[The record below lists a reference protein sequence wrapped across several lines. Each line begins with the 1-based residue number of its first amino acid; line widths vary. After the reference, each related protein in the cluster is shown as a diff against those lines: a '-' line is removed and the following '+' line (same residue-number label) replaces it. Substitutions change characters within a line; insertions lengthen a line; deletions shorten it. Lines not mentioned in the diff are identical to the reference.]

1 MLTAAAVLIIAGAV
15 LLTFFVREK
24 DLPSQAPPSPF
35 AHLDDRKA
43 QIYENLRDLQF
54 EFRVGK
60 LSDEDYQKTKLE
72 LQSELAKVLSEIDR
86 IKGPAA
92 KAAVPSAPAISVAAA
107 PAAVAAIPV
116 AVVKPYVCPHC
127 SASFEMPLK
136 FCGEC
141 GKPMQEGVV

>member
-1 MLTAAAVLIIAGAV
+1 MLIAAAVLIIAGAV

-24 DLPSQAPPSPF
+24 DIPVLAAPSPF
-35 AHLDDRKA
+35 QYLDDRKA

-72 LQSELAKVLSEIDR
+72 LQNELAKVLAEIDR
-86 IKGPAA
+86 VKGPAA
-92 KAAVPSAPAISVAAA
+92 KPATVPSAVAA
-107 PAAVAAIPV
+107 PPLSS
-116 AVVKPYVCPHC
+116 KTTSQFVCPHC
-127 SASFEMPLK
+127 NARFDRALK

-141 GKPMQEGVV
+141 GKSMKGDAA

>member
-15 LLTFFVREK
+15 LITFFVREK
-24 DLPSQAPPSPF
+24 DIPVLAVASPY

-72 LQSELAKVLSEIDR
+72 LQGELAKVLSEIDR
-86 IKGPAA
+86 LKGPAPKTVA
-92 KAAVPSAPAISVAAA
+92 TPSTAPLPAPSVA
-107 PAAVAAIPV
+107 PTQFL
-116 AVVKPYVCPHC
+116 CPHC
-127 SASFEMPLK
+127 NAAFDLSLK

-141 GKPMQEGVV
+141 GKPMTGGPA